1 MKKAWLL
8 FMLFALFGASHA
20 AAEEYTYIA
29 GSDTS
34 VHMNQP
40 DTNYGSWTTI
50 DAGEGNGTGSKS
62 VIYCS
67 FDFSELKT
75 DNPEI
80 LSPPNPRLGFWYEAD
95 ITSAVSKKFRNG
107 SRQINIQLVPRI
119 VSNAV
124 INGRF
129 YSRAAK
135 FNKPHLKINLSE
147 DKNEVISAKLYIFGG
162 TSSDKLEVNE
172 LKSSFDENTV
182 TYNTKP
188 LCGERIG
195 SAYRNEQ
202 LSGGTQTR
210 TVIDTIDGMTYET
223 AMAKTLTNFEAKF
236 PDYTKWDEVYDVAN
250 IPSVQQVMD
259 DFKRQCPNGEHPRV
273 LGDKESWER
282 TRRWLKEDNYYV
294 KKWSEYVINTADK
307 SAADFDIPLEFTYN
321 STGTDMEYRGA
332 DLIILGMAYQL
343 TLDKKYADAAYKKME
358 IMANYS
364 HWNASG
370 KDLNVGD
377 CAKNVGTTYDL
388 VYDAL
393 SGEQRSVIVSAVERH
408 VLDTRIG
415 KPNLNTNNW
424 NPVTNGGMG
433 IAALAIMNEQPY
445 KAAQMVVQ
453 SVSEIPKSL
462 LEYYPDGAFPEGM
475 SYWEYMTSNLFEFTA
490 AMDSTLGSSYKL
502 CDFKGVSQTGYFLVY
517 MQGPTKKI
525 RFKYGDDKSHQI
537 GSAALFYMAK
547 KFENPDFAEYQ
558 FKFMDENNSYSTFA
572 PYWCDDDT
580 FKASGM
586 YGRLQKDRTFDGFT
600 PVSMLRSAWN
610 DPNALYA
617 AIKGGYPQISHA
629 DMDTGTF
636 TVAALGEEW
645 SSELYPRID
654 SRVGFPNQSRMTR
667 FIYYAAS
674 PQGHNTLLFNPGK
687 MYPDMEYGQEYGVYT
702 QFEKSY
708 SDENTAFSILDMSE
722 TYRKYAEKV
731 RRGIA
736 LINNRREFLIQDEI
750 QSSTSNL
757 VYWFMHT
764 DKEIEVNG
772 NTAILK
778 SGSKRLYCKILSP
791 SNAKFE
797 VMQDTALPL
806 TAGIF
811 DYDEM
816 MFGDGKKLAIK
827 TETTGNDKIAVWM
840 VPLTEHDPIPYEEP
854 AVKSLDEWPLT
865 EQDAARLDSVT
876 INGES
881 YKDFSPEKLVY
892 DIVTTDK
899 NFDVEAY
906 GEGVTVNKTV
916 NPDSVIIKCSA
927 AGKKSVRYVFNHI
940 TAVDLSEVTIKAS
953 DVPQIANSPENT
965 LDSDF
970 DTRWASQGEQW
981 IEYDLGKSGYL
992 DSISVAFY
1000 QGSSRMYNF
1009 KIEIS
1014 ADGENYKTVFD
1025 GTSSGL
1031 SDEFE
1036 KYEFDKIEAKY
1047 VKISCRG
1054 SNASNWNNISEVS
1067 FGYVNEENE

>member
-1 MKKAWLL
+1 M
-8 FMLFALFGASHA
+8 
-20 AAEEYTYIA
+20 
-29 GSDTS
+29 
-34 VHMNQP
+34 
-40 DTNYGSWTTI
+40 DTNYVI
-50 DAGEGNGTGSKS
+50 DKIKS
-62 VIYCS
+62 V
-67 FDFSELKT
+67 
-75 DNPEI
+75 
-80 LSPPNPRLGFWYEAD
+80 
-95 ITSAVSKKFRNG
+95 
-107 SRQINIQLVPRI
+107 
-119 VSNAV
+119 
-124 INGRF
+124 NGRF
-129 YSRAAK
+129 YSREAK

-147 DKNEVISAKLYIFGG
+147 DKNKVISAKLYIFGG

-195 SAYRNEQ
+195 SAYRNGQ

-236 PDYTKWDEVYDVAN
+236 PDYTKWDEVYDVSN

-294 KKWSEYVINTADK
+294 KKWAEYVINTADK
-307 SAADFDIPLEFTYN
+307 SAANFNIPLEFTYN
-321 STGTDMEYRGA
+321 SAGTDMEYRGA

-358 IMANYS
+358 IVANYS

-377 CAKNVGTTYDL
+377 CAKNVGITYDL

-558 FKFMDENNSYSTFA
+558 FKFMDENKSYSTFA

-654 SRVGFPNQSRMTR
+654 SRVGFPNQ
-667 FIYYAAS
+667 
-674 PQGHNTLLFNPGK
+674 L
-687 MYPDMEYGQEYGVYT
+687 
-702 QFEKSY
+702 
-708 SDENTAFSILDMSE
+708 
-722 TYRKYAEKV
+722 
-731 RRGIA
+731 
-736 LINNRREFLIQDEI
+736 
-750 QSSTSNL
+750 
-757 VYWFMHT
+757 
-764 DKEIEVNG
+764 
-772 NTAILK
+772 
-778 SGSKRLYCKILSP
+778 
-791 SNAKFE
+791 
-797 VMQDTALPL
+797 
-806 TAGIF
+806 
-811 DYDEM
+811 
-816 MFGDGKKLAIK
+816 
-827 TETTGNDKIAVWM
+827 
-840 VPLTEHDPIPYEEP
+840 
-854 AVKSLDEWPLT
+854 
-865 EQDAARLDSVT
+865 
-876 INGES
+876 
-881 YKDFSPEKLVY
+881 
-892 DIVTTDK
+892 
-899 NFDVEAY
+899 
-906 GEGVTVNKTV
+906 
-916 NPDSVIIKCSA
+916 
-927 AGKKSVRYVFNHI
+927 
-940 TAVDLSEVTIKAS
+940 
-953 DVPQIANSPENT
+953 
-965 LDSDF
+965 
-970 DTRWASQGEQW
+970 
-981 IEYDLGKSGYL
+981 
-992 DSISVAFY
+992 
-1000 QGSSRMYNF
+1000 RMYSF

-1014 ADGENYKTVFD
+1014 ADGENYTTVFD

-1036 KYEFDKIEAKY
+1036 KYEFNKTEAKY

-1054 SNASNWNNISEVS
+1054 SNANNWNNISEVS
-1067 FGYVNEENE
+1067 FGYADEENE